1 MKLSELLNNDAQFSA
16 EAGGLIIAGLTA
28 DSRAIKPGDV
38 FFALAGT
45 KADGARYAA
54 QAAALG
60 AVAIIADHV
69 IENVAP
75 AHCAVAANPR
85 LALAKAA
92 ARFYPRQPDV
102 IAAVTGTSGKTSVA
116 AFLQQIWTM
125 MGHQAAS
132 IGTVGIKAPSRE
144 VYGSLTTPDPVS
156 LHHSLDELAREHVTH
171 LVLEASSHGLD
182 QYRLDGVRLSA
193 AGFTNL
199 SRDHM
204 DYHPSVEHYLAAKLR
219 LFGELLPPGDAAVIS
234 ADHDVSKQ
242 VMEAARAHGAKVFS
256 VGHAGKDIALRN
268 VAVEGFAQRL
278 NLHHAG
284 KDYVVTLPLVG
295 AFQIENALIAAGLAI
310 VTGSEAAR
318 VFAALENL
326 KGAKGRL
333 ELAGAHRGAPIFI
346 DYAHK
351 PDALEKTLTAL
362 RPYASGKLIVVFGAG
377 GDRDQGKRALMGEI
391 AARLADR
398 VIVTDDNPRSEDP
411 AAIRAAIIKA
421 APQASEIGDRA
432 SAIRAAIKEASTGD
446 VVLIAGKGHETGQI
460 VGDQILPFSDH
471 DAVAQ
476 ALREFAA

>member
-16 EAGGLIIAGLTA
+16 EAGGLIVAGLGA

-60 AVAIIADHV
+60 AVAIVADHV

-132 IGTVGIKAPSRE
+132 VGTVGIKAPSRE

-219 LFGELLPPGDAAVIS
+219 LFGELLPSGDAAVIS

-242 VMEAARAHGAKVFS
+242 VMEAARAHGTKVFS
-256 VGHAGKDIALRN
+256 VGHAGKDIALRA

-310 VTGSEAAR
+310 VTGSESAR

-333 ELAGAHRGAPIFI
+333 ELAGAHRGASIFI

-377 GDRDQGKRALMGEI
+377 GDRDQGKRTLMGEI

-421 APQASEIGDRA
+421 APQATEIGDRA